1 VASASDNLR
10 GAAFMMIAVAG
21 FTGSDACMKAITAEM
36 PLFQALTLRGLLS
49 VPALLLIGHLSGG
62 LRLAQTFG
70 PRARPFLAL
79 RTLGEVGSTVT
90 FFAALLHLPFA
101 TVSAILQ
108 SAPLAVT
115 LAAALFLRERV
126 GWRRLTA
133 IVAGLAGVLVILR
146 PGSDAFTIWSV
157 VALLTVC
164 AIVLRDLASRR
175 MPPEV
180 PSVSVAIV
188 SAMAVTVLSAILST
202 RSDWVAVTPRTGAL
216 IVGAACFVMI
226 GYIFI
231 VRVMRLGDVSFTTAF
246 RYTALVWATLIGWA
260 VFAEVPDAATFAGGA
275 IVVGSGLFMLA
286 RERRLRAAPPAPPTP
301 PAA

>member
-1 VASASDNLR
+1 MAAASDNLR

-21 FTGSDACMKAITAEM
+21 FTGSDACMKAITAEI

-49 VPALLLIGHLSGG
+49 VPALLIIGHLSGG
-62 LRLAQTFG
+62 LRFARSLG
-70 PRARPFLAL
+70 PRARPLLTL

-115 LAAALFLRERV
+115 LAAALFLGERV

-146 PGSDAFTIWSV
+146 PGSDAFNIWSV
-157 VALLTVC
+157 MALLTVC
-164 AIVLRDLASRR
+164 AIVVRDLASRR

-180 PSVSVAIV
+180 PSVSIAVV
-188 SAMAVTVLSAILST
+188 SAMAVTVLSAILSL
-202 RSDWVAVTPRTGAL
+202 RGEWVAVTPRTAGL
-216 IVGAACFVMI
+216 IVAASCFVMV

-231 VRVMRLGDVSFTTAF
+231 IRVMRVGDVSFTTAF

-260 VFAEVPDAATFAGGA
+260 IFDEVPDAATFAGGA

-286 RERRLRAAPPAPPTP
+286 REGRVRAAPPAPPAP
-301 PAA
+301 PTA

>member
-1 VASASDNLR
+1 
-10 GAAFMMIAVAG
+10 
-21 FTGSDACMKAITAEM
+21 
-36 PLFQALTLRGLLS
+36 
-49 VPALLLIGHLSGG
+49 
-62 LRLAQTFG
+62 
-70 PRARPFLAL
+70 
-79 RTLGEVGSTVT
+79 
-90 FFAALLHLPFA
+90 
-101 TVSAILQ
+101 
-108 SAPLAVT
+108 
-115 LAAALFLRERV
+115 
-126 GWRRLTA
+126 
-133 IVAGLAGVLVILR
+133 VILR

-157 VALLTVC
+157 MALLTVC

-260 VFAEVPDAATFAGGA
+260 VFEEVPDAATFAGGA